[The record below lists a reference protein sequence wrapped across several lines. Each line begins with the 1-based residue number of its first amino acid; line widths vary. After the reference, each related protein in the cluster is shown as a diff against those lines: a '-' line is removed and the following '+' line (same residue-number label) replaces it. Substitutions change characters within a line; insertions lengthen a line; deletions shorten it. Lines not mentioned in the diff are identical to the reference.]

1 MAFAK
6 PADMPDTTRNPFARL
21 LSRLSVGRKLLL
33 IYLLDLCAVIYVT
46 SILVNEKFL
55 FIDFARKEIA
65 GNTYI
70 STLRD
75 TLIDGARLG
84 ADAAPRLS
92 WPQHVQRLRA
102 QEQEHGAGMGSGE
115 LNQHLVAALE
125 PSPTASAVIG
135 EGRAL
140 LTRLGNQSN
149 LILDP
154 DLDSYYMMSL
164 IVLRFPEL
172 LEVQHRIVTHLARHR
187 DTSRA
192 TQYLVLEGQLDATL
206 RGMQSDWSEA
216 LAARPAL
223 MALQGQREAALVAQ
237 IEAFR
242 TAARQ
247 WVEAPEDAN
256 AQAVLKSA
264 QQALLE
270 QLRDTWHGAG
280 DTLDMMLNERVSG
293 LYTRMWL
300 HLGTALFLLSCI
312 LGMVYMVAQQI
323 RFPLRRLSQVVDTVG
338 RTGDH
343 SLRAEWSSQD
353 EIGRLVNGFNGMLE
367 ELDRAREEQQELA
380 ASARAAHAQQALL
393 EATPI
398 AIVVTAIPG
407 HEVLHANAPAEA
419 WLAGRRRDPWA
430 TGLEPSVRAR
440 FFQQLADRGA
450 VDEFEVRWH
459 GGSETAWAVLSAR
472 RLAYQGQD
480 AVLTLFT
487 PINHLKLMERRLELW
502 AKVYEA
508 SSEGILIVDADR
520 RVLSANQAFY
530 RSTGHDV
537 GEVVGAAPEILFQV
551 PAATLETLWEVVAKR
566 GTWQGELRL
575 KRHNGSDFPAWLMVS
590 GVREPQGA
598 WSHYIFTSIDISD
611 RKKSEERIQYLAHHD
626 VLTGLP
632 NRTLCIE
639 RLRMALQQAQRT
651 GEHVALLFVDLD
663 RFKDINDTLGHHVG
677 DGVLRSVAQ
686 RLSDAVRAGD
696 TVSRLGGDEFI
707 IVLSGVHGA
716 DEVAHV
722 VDQRLIPLIRAPHR
736 VNEHELH
743 VSCSVGIA
751 MYPDDADELDL
762 LMRHADTAMYQAKS
776 EGRDSA
782 QFYSQEMTERAQQRL
797 TMETALRQA
806 ADGEG
811 LTLHWQPRVAAG
823 TGALMGV
830 EGLLRWQH
838 PDLGAVSPAQF
849 IPVAEESGLI
859 VPIGAW
865 VIEEAC
871 RQIQAWQGAGQLPR
885 EVSVN
890 LSALQLRHPGL
901 LDHLRACLQR
911 YAVPQGVLELE
922 LTESMLMDSVEANL
936 AVLREIRALGVG
948 LVIDDF
954 GTGYSS
960 LNYLNRFPIDR
971 LKIDRS
977 FVLGMLE
984 DSTHLA
990 VIHAV
995 IGLGHTL
1002 GLTVVAEGV
1011 ETEAQAQ
1018 ALTQARCDELQGYL
1032 YGRPMPAQALARW
1045 SEDRG
1050 AVAPA

>member
-1 MAFAK
+1 
-6 PADMPDTTRNPFARL
+6 
-21 LSRLSVGRKLLL
+21 
-33 IYLLDLCAVIYVT
+33 
-46 SILVNEKFL
+46 
-55 FIDFARKEIA
+55 
-65 GNTYI
+65 
-70 STLRD
+70 
-75 TLIDGARLG
+75 
-84 ADAAPRLS
+84 
-92 WPQHVQRLRA
+92 
-102 QEQEHGAGMGSGE
+102 
-115 LNQHLVAALE
+115 
-125 PSPTASAVIG
+125 
-135 EGRAL
+135 
-140 LTRLGNQSN
+140 
-149 LILDP
+149 
-154 DLDSYYMMSL
+154 
-164 IVLRFPEL
+164 
-172 LEVQHRIVTHLARHR
+172 
-187 DTSRA
+187 
-192 TQYLVLEGQLDATL
+192 
-206 RGMQSDWSEA
+206 
-216 LAARPAL
+216 
-223 MALQGQREAALVAQ
+223 
-237 IEAFR
+237 
-242 TAARQ
+242 
-247 WVEAPEDAN
+247 VEAPEDAA
-256 AQAVLKSA
+256 AQAVLKIA

-430 TGLEPSVRAR
+430 TGLEPRCGPASSSSWPIGGGGRVRSP
-440 FFQQLADRGA
+440 LAWRQRDGLGGA
-450 VDEFEVRWH
+450 VRPASGLPGPGCRADPLHPHQPPEADGAAPGTVGQGVR
-459 GGSETAWAVLSAR
+459 SL
-472 RLAYQGQD
+472 
-480 AVLTLFT
+480 
-487 PINHLKLMERRLELW
+487 
-502 AKVYEA
+502 
-508 SSEGILIVDADR
+508 SEGILIVDADR

-537 GEVVGAAPEILFQV
+537 GEVVGAAPETLFQV

-575 KRHNGSDFPAWLMVS
+575 KRRNGSDFPAWLMVS

-722 VDQRLIPLIRAPHR
+722 VDQRLIPLIRAAPGQRARIACLLQRGHCDVPR
-736 VNEHELH
+736 RCRRAGPADAPCGHGH
-743 VSCSVGIA
+743 VPGQVRGARQCAVLQPGDDRA
-751 MYPDDADELDL
+751 RPAAPDHGGCA
-762 LMRHADTAMYQAKS
+762 APG
-776 EGRDSA
+776 GRRRGPDP
-782 QFYSQEMTERAQQRL
+782 
-797 TMETALRQA
+797 ALA
-806 ADGEG
+806 A
-811 LTLHWQPRVAAG
+811 RVAAG

-830 EGLLRWQH
+830 EGLLRWH

-871 RQIQAWQGAGQLPR
+871 RQIQAWQGPDNCRG
-885 EVSVN
+885 
-890 LSALQLRHPGL
+890 
-901 LDHLRACLQR
+901 
-911 YAVPQGVLELE
+911 
-922 LTESMLMDSVEANL
+922 
-936 AVLREIRALGVG
+936 
-948 LVIDDF
+948 
-954 GTGYSS
+954 
-960 LNYLNRFPIDR
+960 
-971 LKIDRS
+971 
-977 FVLGMLE
+977 
-984 DSTHLA
+984 
-990 VIHAV
+990 
-995 IGLGHTL
+995 
-1002 GLTVVAEGV
+1002 
-1011 ETEAQAQ
+1011 
-1018 ALTQARCDELQGYL
+1018 RC
-1032 YGRPMPAQALARW
+1032 R
-1045 SEDRG
+1045 
-1050 AVAPA
+1050 